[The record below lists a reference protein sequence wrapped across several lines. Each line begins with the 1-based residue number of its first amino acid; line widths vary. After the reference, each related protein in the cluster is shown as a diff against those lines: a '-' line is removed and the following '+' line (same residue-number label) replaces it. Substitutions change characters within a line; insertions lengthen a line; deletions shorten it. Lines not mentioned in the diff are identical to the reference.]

1 MRRIYAVVGWGSG
14 AEKRGFGVKSACFC
28 ILNRFFVEFASLLRG
43 VFHVFAEKSIFLTKK
58 CNFLALIF
66 QCFTKNLQK
75 F

>member
-14 AEKRGFGVKSACFC
+14 AEKRAFGVKSACFC
-28 ILNRFFVEFASLLRG
+28 ILNRFFVEFASLLRSYLRW
-43 VFHVFAEKSIFLTKK
+43 FLEKLIFLTKK
-58 CNFLALIF
+58 CKFLTLIF